1 MACNK
6 SAFKIES
13 VFQICF
19 TTTAI
24 SVFLPKA
31 EFDWHNKRVSD
42 KLCLVQKSD

>member
-24 SVFLPKA
+24 SAFLPKA
-31 EFDWHNKRVSD
+31 EFDWHNKCVSD